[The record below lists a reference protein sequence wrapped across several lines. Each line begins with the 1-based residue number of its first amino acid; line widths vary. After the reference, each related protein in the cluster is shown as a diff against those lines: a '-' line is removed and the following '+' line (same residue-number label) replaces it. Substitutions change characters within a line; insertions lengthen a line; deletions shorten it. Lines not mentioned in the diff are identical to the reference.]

1 MPQIWLTYD
10 EMADHFGCSATE
22 ARSGAISQ
30 GWRRRRCGDGATRVK
45 LLPDLAL
52 EYMRAQVVKHSAG
65 TVRDLQALASSFE
78 RAPAAAPLAL
88 PPAAST
94 EAELPA
100 PRSRVA

>member
-45 LLPDLAL
+45 LLPDMAL
-52 EYMRAQVVKHSAG
+52 DYMRAQVVKHSAG
-65 TVRDLQALASSFE
+65 MVRDLQARASSFE
-78 RAPAAAPLAL
+78 RGPAAAPLAL
-88 PPAAST
+88 PAAT
-94 EAELPA
+94 AEAALP
-100 PRSRVA
+100 PPQSKVA

>member
-30 GWRRRRCGDGATRVK
+30 GWRRRRCSDGATRVK
-45 LLPDLAL
+45 LLPDMAL

-65 TVRDLQALASSFE
+65 TVRDLKALAASFE
-78 RAPAAAPLAL
+78 RSPAAPPLAL
-88 PPAAST
+88 PAAPA
-94 EAELPA
+94 EAALPA
-100 PRSRVA
+100 PQSKVA